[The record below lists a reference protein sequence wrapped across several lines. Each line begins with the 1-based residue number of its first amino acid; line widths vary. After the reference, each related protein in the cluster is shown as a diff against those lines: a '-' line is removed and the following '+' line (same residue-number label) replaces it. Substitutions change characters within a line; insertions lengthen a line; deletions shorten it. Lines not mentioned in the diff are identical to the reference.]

1 MIRVSMHF
9 RKVLDLTNPRVVK
22 YVEKL
27 LKIPDGVK
35 KILSSPSASAPLKEA
50 QIINKWATS
59 QNFEAIKVWS
69 VKGTNEINYLIIKG
83 VPMLEETSKI
93 E

>member
-1 MIRVSMHF
+1 V
-9 RKVLDLTNPRVVK
+9 RKITDT
-22 YVEKL
+22 
-27 LKIPDGVK
+27 
-35 KILSSPSASAPLKEA
+35 
-50 QIINKWATS
+50 T
-59 QNFEAIKVWS
+59 NFEAIKVWS